1 MMKASPLQLLL
12 KKSCNSFGRLR
23 GLNKSRFLSA
33 SSGNDVLLQDVDQ
46 GVLTL
51 TLNRPQQRNALN
63 KPLLKALQTTLN
75 GLHYTDIRAVVIQ
88 GSGPV
93 FCSGHDLRELQAMD
107 KEAHQDLFEL
117 CGSVM
122 QLLQT
127 IPQPTIAAVHGMA
140 TAGGCQL
147 VAASDIAI
155 AGERAKF
162 CTPGVNLGLFCSTPA
177 VPLVRC
183 IGSKRAMDM
192 LLTGRVISANEA
204 LDYGLV
210 SRIVAAEN
218 TDGDKDMA
226 VQREAQILAKS
237 IASKSAC
244 AMRIGKR
251 TLYQQQAALSL
262 DEAYRIA
269 SRAMVENLETEDARH
284 GIQSFLEGQRPV
296 WKHK

>member
-1 MMKASPLQLLL
+1 MKASSLQLLL
-12 KKSCNSFGRLR
+12 HKLCRNIGRLR
-23 GLNKSRFLSA
+23 GLNKPTCRSA
-33 SSGNDVLLQDVDQ
+33 SSYTDVLLQDVDQ

-63 KPLLKALQTTLN
+63 KPLLEALQTTLS
-75 GLHYTDIRAVVIQ
+75 GLHYTAIRAVVIQ
-88 GSGPV
+88 GSGAV
-93 FCSGHDLRELQAMD
+93 FCSGHDLRELQTMD

-117 CGSVM
+117 CSSVM

-127 IPQPTIAAVHGMA
+127 IPQPTIAAVHGIA
-140 TAGGCQL
+140 TAAGCQL
-147 VAASDIAI
+147 VAASDLAI
-155 AGERAKF
+155 ASERSKF

-192 LLTGRVISANEA
+192 LLTGRLISAEEA

-210 SRIVAAEN
+210 SRIVTEEI
-218 TDGDKDMA
+218 TDGGDKGVA
-226 VQREAQILAKS
+226 VQREARILAES
-237 IASKSAC
+237 IASKSVC

-251 TLYQQQAALSL
+251 TFYQQQAALSL

-269 SRAMVENLETEDARH
+269 SRATVENLEMEDARH
-284 GIQSFLEGQRPV
+284 GIQSFFEGQRPV